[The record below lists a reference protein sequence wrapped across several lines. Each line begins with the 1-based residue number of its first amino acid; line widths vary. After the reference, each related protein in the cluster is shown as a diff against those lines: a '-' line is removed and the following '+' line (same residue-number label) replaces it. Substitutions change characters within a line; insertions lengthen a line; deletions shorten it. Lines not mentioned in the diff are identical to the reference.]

1 MAIADR
7 HGRNIVSQEVLIP
20 GRLQYVIIR
29 IDNKLVGFANIYA
42 PNHETAR
49 AKFWKVMV
57 EKMLDITY

>member
-42 PNHETAR
+42 PNHETAS
-49 AKFWKVMV
+49 AEF
-57 EKMLDITY
+57 